1 MLANAGKMRDNLSL
15 MEIIIQPTVIEASKL
30 AAAAIARAVKAKPNA
45 VLGLAT
51 GNTPLMLY
59 KELIRLHREEGLDF
73 SQVRTFNLDEYC
85 GLAPDDRNSYRFF
98 MNENF
103 FKHVNIDLANTHVP
117 DGLVKGA
124 DIPRHC
130 SEFEDRI
137 RAVGGLDIQLL
148 GIGVNGH
155 IGFNEPGSSLASRT
169 RLKTLTV
176 ATRNVNAPNFASL
189 DEMPFH
195 ALTMGIATIMD
206 ARQVFLLAF
215 GESKAEVV
223 AGAVEG
229 AITASNPASILQ
241 MHPATTMFL
250 DTAAASRLTRC
261 DYYNWI
267 YANKPDWK
275 NL

>member
-1 MLANAGKMRDNLSL
+1 
-15 MEIIIQPTVIEASKL
+15 MEIIIQPIAVEASKL
-30 AAAAIARAVKAKPNA
+30 AALAIARTVKAKPNT

-85 GLAPDDRNSYRFF
+85 GLAPEDPNSYRYF
-98 MNENF
+98 MNENLF
-103 FKHVNIDLANTHVP
+103 RHINIDLANTHVP

-130 SEFEDRI
+130 SEYEATI
-137 RAVGGLDIQLL
+137 RAVGGIDLQVL
-148 GIGVNGH
+148 GIGTNGH

-169 RLKTLTV
+169 RLKTLTE
-176 ATRNVNAPNFASL
+176 ATRNANAPNFANL
-189 DEMPFH
+189 DEVPTH
-195 ALTMGIATIMD
+195 AITTGIGTIMD
-206 ARQVFLLAF
+206 ARQVLLLAF
-215 GESKAEVV
+215 GGSKAEAV

-229 AITASNPASILQ
+229 AVTASNPASILQ
-241 MHPATTMFL
+241 MHPTATMFL
-250 DTAAASRLTRC
+250 DGTAASRLARR
-261 DYYNWI
+261 DYYDWV

-275 NL
+275 K